1 VSDGKSIL
9 LIDSHHE
16 DRQYYAHR
24 LSLSSPDCTIFEA
37 ADGRTGLK
45 IYQACSIDC
54 VVLELDLPDMSGFEV
69 LVKLI
74 PIVHQPEIAVI
85 VLTRL
90 PAAVLLDLALKNGA
104 LAALYKSRTS
114 GDDLDKKILQAVSA
128 VTKDRKRAQE
138 PLGSLRPV

>member
-9 LIDSHHE
+9 LIDGHHE

-24 LSLSSPDCTIFEA
+24 LTVSSPDYKIFEA

-45 IYQACSIDC
+45 IYQSCSIDC
-54 VVLELDLPDMSGFEV
+54 VVLELDLPDISGFEV
-69 LVKLI
+69 LVKLV

-90 PAAVLLDLALKNGA
+90 PGAVLLDLALNNGA

-128 VTKDRKRAQE
+128 VTKDRKRAQVSW
-138 PLGSLRPV
+138 G